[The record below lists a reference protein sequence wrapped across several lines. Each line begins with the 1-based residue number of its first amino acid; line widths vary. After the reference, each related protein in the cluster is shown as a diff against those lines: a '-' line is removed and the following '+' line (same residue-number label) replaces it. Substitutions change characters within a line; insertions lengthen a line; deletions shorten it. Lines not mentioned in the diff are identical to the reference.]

1 VTARPCG
8 GLVLAWA
15 LALAPALAS
24 AQTPTRH
31 PTIGLALSGG
41 AARGLAHIGVLKV
54 LAQAGLPVD
63 LVAGTSMGSVVG
75 SLYAVGYAPAAL
87 DSIFTAQ
94 DWFRLLTD
102 QIDRRDLPVDH
113 KFAEDRYLLTLPIY
127 RRGIHLPRSV
137 VAGQRVSELLTRLT
151 WSVHG
156 VRDFHQLPLPF
167 TAVATDLETGR
178 AVVLDHGF
186 LPDAVRASMA
196 MPSVFS
202 PVELDGRTLID
213 GGVIRNLPAEDA
225 RALGADLLICSDV
238 TDPLEP
244 RDSIVSFVD
253 VLAQSVSF
261 RVWDSEAAERSRCDV
276 LIIPDVRAFSTF
288 GFAQG
293 RELIARG
300 EAAARAAVPAI
311 RAKLA
316 GRSVPPR
323 PQRPVADPESPESV
337 VVTAVRFAPGGRVSE
352 TFLAHALGVRP
363 STWVSRA
370 TLSRKIE
377 RLYATG
383 LFANV
388 RYRLDSVVGERPEG
402 RVLTV
407 VTSER
412 PAGQFGVG
420 LRYESRYKA
429 SVLLS
434 STLGPVRA
442 FGSGASLDAR
452 LGQQIR
458 VGLTGWHAV
467 GDAERNTLTLGA
479 EYTRSPFDLYASGR
493 RVAEARVELGGV
505 SASLAHTLG
514 TAARVSVRAKTE
526 YAHWAQEVA
535 AVDSPAV
542 DRTFA
547 SVAAELDLDT
557 YDHGVFPR
565 QGVGFRG
572 VSEWAA
578 GLGAPTPGFSHQ
590 FAELAAYLPV
600 RRTVSLWV
608 GATAGASGGKPPPH
622 YLFFVGGANRYY
634 LFPDRDLAFVGL
646 ERQERHGRYVQQAEL
661 GAQWEFVPDVFA
673 RLHWNAG
680 TVLDRWSFD
689 PAQYLDG
696 VAVEVGMRTVAGRL
710 SMSVAG
716 RAHSAPMVTIDLG
729 GSF

>member
-1 VTARPCG
+1 VTARSFG
-8 GLVLAWA
+8 VFVLAGA
-15 LALAPALAS
+15 LAAAPAPAPGQ
-24 AQTPTRH
+24 APARR

-54 LAQAGLPVD
+54 LAQAGVAVD
-63 LVAGTSMGSVVG
+63 VVAGTSMGSVVG
-75 SLYAVGYAPAAL
+75 SLYAVGYGPAAL

-94 DWFRLLTD
+94 DWFQLLTD
-102 QIDRRDLPVDH
+102 RVDRRDLPVDH
-113 KFAEDRYLLTLPIY
+113 KFAADRYLLTLPIY
-127 RRGIHLPRSV
+127 RGGIHLPRSV

-156 VRDFHQLPLPF
+156 IRDFHRLPLPF

-202 PVELDGRTLID
+202 PVELDGAVLID
-213 GGVIRNLPAEDA
+213 GGVVRNLPAQDA
-225 RALGADLLICSDV
+225 RALGADFLICSDV

-276 LIIPDVRAFSTF
+276 LIVPDVRTFSTF

-293 RELIARG
+293 REVIARG

-311 RAKLA
+311 LGKLGARAA
-316 GRSVPPR
+316 VSR
-323 PQRPVADPESPESV
+323 PQPAVADPESV
-337 VVTAVRFAPGGRVSE
+337 VVTAVRFAPSGHVPE
-352 TFLAHALGVRP
+352 PFLAHALGVRP
-363 STWVSRA
+363 PAWVSRA
-370 TLSRKIE
+370 ALGRRIE

-388 RYRLDSVVGERPEG
+388 RYRLDSLPGDQPEE

-420 LRYESRYKA
+420 LRYDSRYKA

-458 VGLTGWHAV
+458 VGLTGWHAI
-467 GDAERNTLTLGA
+467 GDAESITLGLGA
-479 EYTRSPFDLYASGR
+479 EYTRSPFDLFTGGR
-493 RVAEARVELGGV
+493 HVAEARVDLGGV
-505 SASLAHTLG
+505 SASLARTLG
-514 TAARVSVRAKTE
+514 TAARLSLRAKTE

-547 SVAAELDLDT
+547 SIAGEVDLDT
-557 YDHGVFPR
+557 YNHGVFPS
-565 QGVGFRG
+565 QGIGFRA

-578 GLGAPTPGFSHQ
+578 GLSLTTPAFSHH
-590 FAELAAYLPV
+590 FADLVAYLPV
-600 RRTVSLWV
+600 QRTVSLWV
-608 GATAGASGGKPPPH
+608 GATVGASGGEPPPH

-634 LFPDRDLAFVGL
+634 LFPDRDVAFVGL
-646 ERQERHGRYVQQAEL
+646 ERHERHGRYVQKAEL
-661 GAQWEFVPDVFA
+661 GAQWEFMSDVFA
-673 RLHWNAG
+673 RLRWNTG
-680 TVLDRWSFD
+680 SVLDHWMFE
-689 PAQYLDG
+689 PAQYVDG
-696 VAVEVGMRTVAGRL
+696 VAVEVGVRTVLGRV

-716 RAHSAPMVTIDLG
+716 KAHSAPMVEIDLG
-729 GSF
+729 SSF

>member
-1 VTARPCG
+1 MTARPFG
-8 GLVLAWA
+8 VLVLAWA
-15 LALAPALAS
+15 LALVPAPAP
-24 AQTPTRH
+24 AQTPTRQ

-54 LAQAGLPVD
+54 LAQAGISVD
-63 LVAGTSMGSVVG
+63 VVAGTSMGSIVG

-102 QIDRRDLPVDH
+102 RVDRRDLPVDH

-156 VRDFHQLPLPF
+156 VRDFHRLPVPF
-167 TAVATDLETGR
+167 AAVATDLETGR

-202 PVELDGRTLID
+202 PVELDGVTLID
-213 GGVIRNLPAEDA
+213 GGVIRNLPAQDA

-276 LIIPDVRAFSTF
+276 LIVPDVRTFSTF

-300 EAAARAAVPAI
+300 ETAARAAVPAI

-316 GRSVPPR
+316 GRSVAPR
-323 PQRPVADPESPESV
+323 PQPPVAEPESV

-352 TFLAHALGVRP
+352 AFLTHSLGVRP
-363 STWVSRA
+363 PVWVSRA
-370 TLSRKIE
+370 TLGRKIE

-388 RYRLDSVVGERPEG
+388 RYRLDSLAGDRPEA

-429 SVLLS
+429 SILLS
-434 STLGPVRA
+434 STLGPART

-467 GDAERNTLTLGA
+467 GDAQRLTLGLGA

-493 RVAEARVELGGV
+493 HVAEARVDLGGV

-514 TAARVSVRAKTE
+514 TAARVSVRAKAE

-547 SVAAELDLDT
+547 SVAGELDLDT
-557 YDHGVFPR
+557 YDNGVFPT

-590 FAELAAYLPV
+590 FAELAAYVLV
-600 RRTVSLWV
+600 RPTVSLWV
-608 GATAGASGGKPPPH
+608 GATVGASGGEPPPH
-622 YLFFVGGANRYY
+622 YLFFLGGANRYY

-646 ERQERHGRYVQQAEL
+646 ERQERHGRYVQKAEL

-680 TVLDRWSFD
+680 TVLDHWVFD
-689 PAQYLDG
+689 PAQYVDG
-696 VAVEVGMRTVAGRL
+696 VAVEVGVRTVAGRV

-716 RAHSAPMVTIDLG
+716 KAHSAPLVTIDLG

>member
-1 VTARPCG
+1 VTARPFG
-8 GLVLAWA
+8 ALVLAWA
-15 LALAPALAS
+15 LATVPAFAGAQAPA
-24 AQTPTRH
+24 RR

-54 LAQAGLPVD
+54 LAHAGIAVD
-63 LVAGTSMGSVVG
+63 VVTGTSMGSIVG

-94 DWFRLLTD
+94 DWFQLLTD
-102 QIDRRDLPVDH
+102 RVDRRDLPVDH

-127 RRGIHLPRSV
+127 RGGIHLPRSV

-151 WSVHG
+151 WSAHG
-156 VRDFHQLPLPF
+156 IRDFRRLPLPF

-202 PVELDGRTLID
+202 PVELDGVALID
-213 GGVIRNLPAEDA
+213 GGVIRNLPAQDA

-261 RVWDSEAAERSRCDV
+261 RVWDSETAERSRCDV
-276 LIIPDVRAFSTF
+276 LIVPDVRTFSTF

-300 EAAARAAVPAI
+300 EAAAQAAVPAI
-311 RAKLA
+311 LARLA
-316 GRSVPPR
+316 GRTAPPR
-323 PQRPVADPESPESV
+323 PQPPVAEPESV
-337 VVTAVRFAPGGRVSE
+337 VVSAVRFAPGGRVSE
-352 TFLAHALGVRP
+352 TFLARSLGLRP
-363 STWVSRA
+363 PVWVSRA
-370 TLSRKIE
+370 ALGRKIA

-388 RYRLDSVVGERPEG
+388 RYRLDSVAGERPDG

-420 LRYESRYKA
+420 LRYDSRYKA

-458 VGLTGWHAV
+458 VGLTAWHAV
-467 GDAERNTLTLGA
+467 GDAQRITLGLGA
-479 EYTRSPFDLYASGR
+479 EYVRSPFDLYAGGR
-493 RVAEARVELGGV
+493 HVAEARVDLGGV
-505 SASLAHTLG
+505 SASLARTLG
-514 TAARVSVRAKTE
+514 TAARLLVRAKTE

-547 SVAAELDLDT
+547 SVAGEVDLDT
-557 YDHGVFPR
+557 YDHGVFPSR
-565 QGVGFRG
+565 GVGFRG
-572 VSEWAA
+572 VSEWAT
-578 GLGAPTPGFSHQ
+578 GLSVATPAFSHQ

-600 RRTVSLWV
+600 RPTVSLWL
-608 GATAGASGGKPPPH
+608 GASVGASGGEPPPH
-622 YLFFVGGANRYY
+622 YLFFLGGANRYY

-646 ERQERHGRYVQQAEL
+646 ERHERHGRYVQKAEL
-661 GAQWEFVPDVFA
+661 GAQWEFVPEWFA
-673 RLHWNAG
+673 RLRWNAG
-680 TVLDRWSFD
+680 TVLDHWVFE
-689 PAQYLDG
+689 PAQYTDG
-696 VAVEVGMRTVAGRL
+696 VAVELGVRTVAGRVSL
-710 SMSVAG
+710 SVAG
-716 RAHSAPMVTIDLG
+716 KAHSAPMVEIDLG
-729 GSF
+729 SSF

>member
-1 VTARPCG
+1 
-8 GLVLAWA
+8 VLAA
-15 LALAPALAS
+15 VPALAPA
-24 AQTPTRH
+24 QTPARR

-54 LAQAGLPVD
+54 LADAGVGID
-63 LVAGTSMGSVVG
+63 VVAGTSMGSVVG
-75 SLYAVGYAPAAL
+75 SLYAVGYSPAAL
-87 DSIFTAQ
+87 DSIFVAQ
-94 DWFRLLTD
+94 DWFQLLTD
-102 QIDRRDLPVDH
+102 RVDRRDLPVDH

-127 RRGIHLPRSV
+127 RGGIHLPRSV

-151 WSVHG
+151 WSAHG
-156 VRDFHQLPLPF
+156 IRDFHRLPLPF

-196 MPSVFS
+196 MPSVFA
-202 PVELDGRTLID
+202 PVELDGVALID
-213 GGVIRNLPAEDA
+213 GGVIRNLPAQDA
-225 RALGADLLICSDV
+225 RALGADFLICSDV
-238 TDPLEP
+238 TDPLEL

-261 RVWDSEAAERSRCDV
+261 RVWDSEAAERNRCDV
-276 LIIPDVRAFSTF
+276 LIVPDVRTYSTF

-300 EAAARAAVPAI
+300 AAAATVALPTI
-311 RAKLA
+311 LA
-316 GRSVPPR
+316 RLPSRPGPPR
-323 PQRPVADPESPESV
+323 PHPPVAEPESV
-337 VVTAVRFAPGGRVSE
+337 VVTAVRFAPGGRVSDA
-352 TFLAHALGVRP
+352 FLAHALGLKP
-363 STWVSRA
+363 PAWVSRA
-370 TLSRKIE
+370 ALGRKIA

-388 RYRLDSVVGERPEG
+388 RYRLDPVADERLEH

-434 STLGPVRA
+434 STLGPGRA

-458 VGLTGWHAV
+458 VGLTGWHTV
-467 GDAERNTLTLGA
+467 GDAQSSTLAFGA

-493 RVAEARVELGGV
+493 HVAEARVDLGGV
-505 SASLAHTLG
+505 NASLAHTLG
-514 TAARVSVRAKTE
+514 TAARVSVRAKAE
-526 YAHWAQEVA
+526 FAHWAQEVA

-547 SVAAELDLDT
+547 SVAGEVDLDT
-557 YDHGVFPR
+557 YDNGLFPR
-565 QGVGFRG
+565 RGVGFRG

-578 GLGAPTPGFSHQ
+578 GLSLVTPAFSHH
-590 FAELAAYLPV
+590 FAELAVYVPV
-600 RRTVSLWV
+600 RPTVSLWV
-608 GATAGASGGKPPPH
+608 GGTVGASGGAPPPH

-646 ERQERHGRYVQQAEL
+646 ERQELHGRYVQKAEL
-661 GAQWEFVPDVFA
+661 GAQWEFLPDVFA
-673 RLHWNAG
+673 RLRWNAG
-680 TVLDRWSFD
+680 SVLDRWVFD
-689 PAQYLDG
+689 PAGYMDG
-696 VAVEVGMRTVAGRL
+696 VAVELGMRTVAGRVSL
-710 SMSVAG
+710 SVAG
-716 RAHSAPMVTIDLG
+716 KAHSAPFVAIDLG
-729 GSF
+729 SSF